1 MSFME
6 RSARHFLTIKAAKEF
21 KKEIEQ
27 AGLDN
32 LKILADNG
40 ISIVG
45 TYLQGCSPSEQTRIR
60 RDFNALLQMGITPDM
75 VLTEL
80 SGQMP
85 ELVPIMEGKENYK
98 RGEIEN
104 LEAFVKEEQ
113 ETKK

>member
-1 MSFME
+1 ME
-6 RSARHFLTIKAAKEF
+6 RSARHYLTIKAAKEF

-32 LKILADNG
+32 LQILADKG

-45 TYLQGCSPSEQTRIR
+45 TYLEGCSPSEKKKHKQELSG
-60 RDFNALLQMGITPDM
+60 LLQMGVTLDM
-75 VLTEL
+75 VISEL
-80 SGQMP
+80 ARQMP
-85 ELVPIMEGKENYK
+85 ELVPIMEAKEGYK
-98 RGEIEN
+98 RGEIQN